1 MPKMTP
7 RLVAGSTMSPCGG
20 GRGWSSSS
28 IPSTEPRG
36 KAVARKG
43 AGGTRGSPWAHQHS
57 RASALLPAGDVQG
70 TAAARKANKSVKR
83 PKTASI

>member
-1 MPKMTP
+1 MPKVTP
-7 RLVAGSTMSPCGG
+7 RLVAGSPMSPCGG

-43 AGGTRGSPWAHQHS
+43 AGGSGGLPGHINTAVHLRCCQQEMFRAPLQQEKQTRA
-57 RASALLPAGDVQG
+57 
-70 TAAARKANKSVKR
+70 
-83 PKTASI
+83 